1 MPSQKTNVLILGCG
15 LGGSTLAVRLAG
27 KVRKHANIRVIE
39 RRQNL
44 QLPAAF
50 QWVMMGWRKP
60 SEVQRSLRPLARK
73 GIDLVNDSV
82 EKISIQ
88 KKIVKTKTGDYS
100 YDHLIIATGA
110 EYATGLIPGFEEYA
124 NHSYDLEHAVKF
136 RDHVQ
141 NFKGG
146 TLVVAIS
153 RIPFKCPPAP
163 YEAALLLE
171 QHLRS
176 TGRKSTVQ
184 IFTPELQP
192 LPAAGPV
199 IGRQML
205 KLLENRGLS
214 YKPKTILKR
223 IEKNRIIFDNGE
235 AQYDLLYAVP
245 PHVCPKPIVEAGL
258 TDSSGWVPINP
269 QTLTTKYENV
279 YGLGD
284 VTSVETAHGHVPFL
298 PKAGVFALGQAEV
311 LADNLAAKIAGESQT
326 TSWNGNGH
334 CFLATGGEE
343 AAFLQGSFL
352 SNPPRL
358 EFHTPSQKWYQDRL
372 TFEKEVLHGKF

>member
-1 MPSQKTNVLILGCG
+1 MPSEKAKVLILGCG
-15 LGGSTLAVRLAG
+15 LAGSTVAVRLAR
-27 KVRKHANIRVIE
+27 KVRKRASIRVIE
-39 RRQNL
+39 PKQNF
-44 QLPAAF
+44 QLPASF
-50 QWVMMGWRKP
+50 QWVMMGWRRP

-73 GIDLVNDSV
+73 GIDIVNDSV
-82 EKISIQ
+82 EKVSIQ
-88 KKIVKTKTGDYS
+88 KKIVKTKTGEYS

-110 EYATGLIPGFEEYA
+110 DYATSLIPGFEEYA
-124 NHSYDLEHAVKF
+124 NHTYDLEHATKF

-141 NFKGG
+141 KFKGG
-146 TLVVAIS
+146 RLIVAIS
-153 RIPFKCPPAP
+153 RVPFKCPPAP
-163 YEAALLLE
+163 YEVALLLE
-171 QHLRS
+171 QHFRS

-184 IFTPELQP
+184 IFTPEPQP

-205 KLLENRGLS
+205 KLLENRGVS
-214 YKPKTILKR
+214 YNPKTVLKR
-223 IEKNRIIFDNGE
+223 VEKSRIVFDNGE
-235 AQYDLLYAVP
+235 AEYDLLYVVP
-245 PHVCPKPIVEAGL
+245 PHTCPKPIVEAGL

-298 PKAGVFALGQAEV
+298 PKAGVFAIGQAEI
-311 LADNLAAKIAGESQT
+311 LAGNLAAKITGENR
-326 TSWNGNGH
+326 TSTWNGNGH

-358 EFHTPSQKWYQDRL
+358 EFHTPSEKWYQDRL
-372 TFEKEVLHGKF
+372 TFEKEILHGRF

>member
-1 MPSQKTNVLILGCG
+1 MPSEKAKVLILGCG
-15 LGGSTLAVRLAG
+15 LAGSTVAVRLAG
-27 KVRKHANIRVIE
+27 KVRKRASIRVIE
-39 RRQNL
+39 PKQNF
-44 QLPAAF
+44 QLPASF
-50 QWVMMGWRKP
+50 QWVMMGWRRP

-73 GIDLVNDSV
+73 GIDIVNDSV

-88 KKIVKTKTGDYS
+88 KKIVKTKTGEYS

-110 EYATGLIPGFEEYA
+110 DYATSLIPGFEEYA
-124 NHSYDLEHAVKF
+124 NHAYDLEHATKF

-141 NFKGG
+141 KFKGG
-146 TLVVAIS
+146 RLIVAIS
-153 RIPFKCPPAP
+153 RVPFKCPPAP
-163 YEAALLLE
+163 YEVALLLE
-171 QHLRS
+171 QHFRS

-184 IFTPELQP
+184 IFTPEPQP

-205 KLLENRGLS
+205 KLLENRGVS
-214 YKPKTILKR
+214 YNPKTVLKR
-223 IEKNRIIFDNGE
+223 VEKSRIVFDNGE
-235 AQYDLLYAVP
+235 AEYDLLYVVP
-245 PHVCPKPIVEAGL
+245 PHTCPKPIVEAGL

-298 PKAGVFALGQAEV
+298 PKAGVFAIGQAEI
-311 LADNLAAKIAGESQT
+311 LADNLAAKITGENR
-326 TSWNGNGH
+326 TSTWNGNGH

-372 TFEKEVLHGKF
+372 TFEKEILHGRF

>member
-1 MPSQKTNVLILGCG
+1 MPSEKAKVLILGCG
-15 LGGSTLAVRLAG
+15 LAGSTVAVRLAG
-27 KVRKHANIRVIE
+27 KVRKRASIRVIE
-39 RRQNL
+39 PKQNF
-44 QLPAAF
+44 QLPASF
-50 QWVMMGWRKP
+50 QWVMMGWRRP

-73 GIDLVNDSV
+73 GIDIVNDSV
-82 EKISIQ
+82 EKVSIQ
-88 KKIVKTKTGDYS
+88 KKIVKTKTGEYS

-110 EYATGLIPGFEEYA
+110 DYATSLIPGFEEYA
-124 NHSYDLEHAVKF
+124 DHTYDLEHATKF

-141 NFKGG
+141 KFKGG
-146 TLVVAIS
+146 RLIVAIS
-153 RIPFKCPPAP
+153 RVPFKCPPAP
-163 YEAALLLE
+163 YEVALLLE
-171 QHLRS
+171 QHFRS

-184 IFTPELQP
+184 IFTPEPQP

-205 KLLENRGLS
+205 KLLENRGVS
-214 YKPKTILKR
+214 YNPKTVLKR
-223 IEKNRIIFDNGE
+223 VEKSRIVFDNGE
-235 AQYDLLYAVP
+235 AEYDLLYVVP
-245 PHVCPKPIVEAGL
+245 PHTCPKPIVEAGL

-298 PKAGVFALGQAEV
+298 PKAGVFAIGQAEI
-311 LADNLAAKIAGESQT
+311 LADNLAAKITGENR
-326 TSWNGNGH
+326 TSTWNGNGH

-358 EFHTPSQKWYQDRL
+358 EFHTPSEKWYQDRL
-372 TFEKEVLHGKF
+372 TFEKEILHGRF

>member
-1 MPSQKTNVLILGCG
+1 MPSEKAKVLILGCG
-15 LGGSTLAVRLAG
+15 LAGSTVAVRLAR
-27 KVRKHANIRVIE
+27 KVRKRASIRVIE
-39 RRQNL
+39 PKQNF
-44 QLPAAF
+44 QLPASF
-50 QWVMMGWRKP
+50 QWVMMGWRRP

-73 GIDLVNDSV
+73 GIDIVNDSV
-82 EKISIQ
+82 EKVSIQ
-88 KKIVKTKTGDYS
+88 KKIVKTKTGEYS

-110 EYATGLIPGFEEYA
+110 DYATSLIPGFEEYA
-124 NHSYDLEHAVKF
+124 NHTYDLEHATKF

-141 NFKGG
+141 KFKDGR
-146 TLVVAIS
+146 LIVAIS
-153 RIPFKCPPAP
+153 RVPFKCPPAP
-163 YEAALLLE
+163 YEVALLLE
-171 QHLRS
+171 QHFRS

-184 IFTPELQP
+184 IFTPEPQP

-205 KLLENRGLS
+205 KLLENRGVS
-214 YKPKTILKR
+214 YNPKTVLKR
-223 IEKNRIIFDNGE
+223 VEKSRIVFDNGE
-235 AQYDLLYAVP
+235 AEYDLLYVVP
-245 PHVCPKPIVEAGL
+245 PHTCPKPIVEAGL

-298 PKAGVFALGQAEV
+298 PKAGVFAIGQAEI
-311 LADNLAAKIAGESQT
+311 LADNLAAKITGENR
-326 TSWNGNGH
+326 TSTWNGNGH

-372 TFEKEVLHGKF
+372 TFEKEILHGRF

>member
-1 MPSQKTNVLILGCG
+1 MPSEKAKVLILGCG
-15 LGGSTLAVRLAG
+15 LAGSTAAVRLAG
-27 KVRKHANIRVIE
+27 KVRKRASIRVIE
-39 RRQNL
+39 PKQNF
-44 QLPAAF
+44 QLPASF
-50 QWVMMGWRKP
+50 QWVMMGWRRP

-73 GIDLVNDSV
+73 GIDIVNDSV
-82 EKISIQ
+82 EKVSIQ
-88 KKIVKTKTGDYS
+88 KKIVKTKTGEYS

-110 EYATGLIPGFEEYA
+110 DYATSLIPGFEEYA
-124 NHSYDLEHAVKF
+124 NHTYDLEHATKF

-141 NFKGG
+141 KFKDGR
-146 TLVVAIS
+146 LIVAIS
-153 RIPFKCPPAP
+153 RVPFKCPPAP
-163 YEAALLLE
+163 YEVALLLE
-171 QHLRS
+171 QHFRS

-184 IFTPELQP
+184 IFTPEPQP

-205 KLLENRGLS
+205 KLLENRGVS
-214 YKPKTILKR
+214 YNPKTVLKR
-223 IEKNRIIFDNGE
+223 VEKSRIVFDNGE
-235 AQYDLLYAVP
+235 AEYDLLYVVP
-245 PHVCPKPIVEAGL
+245 PHTCPKPIVEAGL

-298 PKAGVFALGQAEV
+298 PKAGVFAIGQAEI
-311 LADNLAAKIAGESQT
+311 LADNLAAKITGENR
-326 TSWNGNGH
+326 TSTWNGNGH

-372 TFEKEVLHGKF
+372 TFEKEILHGRF

>member
-1 MPSQKTNVLILGCG
+1 
-15 LGGSTLAVRLAG
+15 
-27 KVRKHANIRVIE
+27 
-39 RRQNL
+39 
-44 QLPAAF
+44 
-50 QWVMMGWRKP
+50 
-60 SEVQRSLRPLARK
+60 
-73 GIDLVNDSV
+73 
-82 EKISIQ
+82 
-88 KKIVKTKTGDYS
+88 
-100 YDHLIIATGA
+100 
-110 EYATGLIPGFEEYA
+110 
-124 NHSYDLEHAVKF
+124 
-136 RDHVQ
+136 
-141 NFKGG
+141 
-146 TLVVAIS
+146 
-153 RIPFKCPPAP
+153 
-163 YEAALLLE
+163 
-171 QHLRS
+171 
-176 TGRKSTVQ
+176 
-184 IFTPELQP
+184 
-192 LPAAGPV
+192 
-199 IGRQML
+199 ML

-214 YKPKTILKR
+214 YKPKTVLKR
-223 IEKNRIIFDNGE
+223 IERNRVIFDNDE

-311 LADNLAAKIAGESQT
+311 LADNLAAKITGENRT

-358 EFHTPSQKWYQDRL
+358 EFHTPSEKWYQDRL
-372 TFEKEVLHGKF
+372 TFEKEILHGRF

>member
-1 MPSQKTNVLILGCG
+1 MPSEKAKVLILGCG
-15 LGGSTLAVRLAG
+15 LAGSTAAVRLAG
-27 KVRKHANIRVIE
+27 KVRKRASIRVIE
-39 RRQNL
+39 PKQNF
-44 QLPAAF
+44 QLPASF
-50 QWVMMGWRKP
+50 QWVMMGWRRP

-73 GIDLVNDSV
+73 GIDIVNDSV
-82 EKISIQ
+82 EKVSIQ
-88 KKIVKTKTGDYS
+88 KKIVKTKTGEYS

-110 EYATGLIPGFEEYA
+110 DYATSLIPGFEEYA
-124 NHSYDLEHAVKF
+124 NHTYDLEHATKF

-141 NFKGG
+141 KFKDGR
-146 TLVVAIS
+146 LIVAIS
-153 RIPFKCPPAP
+153 RVPFKCPPAP
-163 YEAALLLE
+163 YEVALLLE
-171 QHLRS
+171 QHFRS

-184 IFTPELQP
+184 IFTPEPQP

-205 KLLENRGLS
+205 KLLENRGVS
-214 YKPKTILKR
+214 YNPKTVLKR
-223 IEKNRIIFDNGE
+223 VEKSRIVFDNGE
-235 AQYDLLYAVP
+235 AEYDLLYVVP
-245 PHVCPKPIVEAGL
+245 PHTCPKPIVEAGL

-298 PKAGVFALGQAEV
+298 PKAGVFAIGQAEI
-311 LADNLAAKIAGESQT
+311 LAGNLAAKITGENR
-326 TSWNGNGH
+326 TSTWNGNGH

-372 TFEKEVLHGKF
+372 TFEKEILHGRF

>member
-1 MPSQKTNVLILGCG
+1 MPSEKAKVLILGCG
-15 LGGSTLAVRLAG
+15 LAGSTVAVRLAG
-27 KVRKHANIRVIE
+27 KVRKRASIRVIE
-39 RRQNL
+39 PKQNF
-44 QLPAAF
+44 QLPASF
-50 QWVMMGWRKP
+50 QWVMMGWRRP

-73 GIDLVNDSV
+73 GIDIVNDSV
-82 EKISIQ
+82 EKVSIQ
-88 KKIVKTKTGDYS
+88 KKIVKTKTGEYS

-110 EYATGLIPGFEEYA
+110 DYATSLIPGFEEYA
-124 NHSYDLEHAVKF
+124 NHAYDLEHATKF

-141 NFKGG
+141 KFKGG
-146 TLVVAIS
+146 RLIVAIS
-153 RIPFKCPPAP
+153 RVPFKCPPAP
-163 YEAALLLE
+163 YEVALLLE
-171 QHLRS
+171 QHFRS

-184 IFTPELQP
+184 IFTPEPQP

-205 KLLENRGLS
+205 KLLENRGVS
-214 YKPKTILKR
+214 YNPKTVLKR
-223 IEKNRIIFDNGE
+223 VEKSRIVFDNGE
-235 AQYDLLYAVP
+235 AEYDLLYVVP
-245 PHVCPKPIVEAGL
+245 PHTCPKPIVEAGL

-298 PKAGVFALGQAEV
+298 PKAGVFAIGQAEI
-311 LADNLAAKIAGESQT
+311 LADNLAAKITGENR
-326 TSWNGNGH
+326 TSTWNGNGH

-372 TFEKEVLHGKF
+372 TFEKEILHGRF

>member
-1 MPSQKTNVLILGCG
+1 MPSEKAKVLILGCG
-15 LGGSTLAVRLAG
+15 LAGSTVAVRLAG
-27 KVRKHANIRVIE
+27 KVRKRASIRVIE
-39 RRQNL
+39 PKQNF
-44 QLPAAF
+44 QLPASF
-50 QWVMMGWRKP
+50 QWVMMGWRRP

-73 GIDLVNDSV
+73 GIDIVNDSV
-82 EKISIQ
+82 EKVSIQ
-88 KKIVKTKTGDYS
+88 KKIVKTKTGEYS

-110 EYATGLIPGFEEYA
+110 DYATSLIPGFEEYA
-124 NHSYDLEHAVKF
+124 NHTYDLEHATKF

-141 NFKGG
+141 KFKGG
-146 TLVVAIS
+146 RLIVAIS
-153 RIPFKCPPAP
+153 RVPFKCPPAP
-163 YEAALLLE
+163 YEVALLLE
-171 QHLRS
+171 QHFRS

-184 IFTPELQP
+184 IFTPEPQP

-205 KLLENRGLS
+205 KLLENRGVS
-214 YKPKTILKR
+214 YNPKTVLKR
-223 IEKNRIIFDNGE
+223 VEKSRIVFDNGE
-235 AQYDLLYAVP
+235 AEYDLLYVVP
-245 PHVCPKPIVEAGL
+245 PHTCPKPIVEAGL

-298 PKAGVFALGQAEV
+298 PKAGVFAIGQAEI
-311 LADNLAAKIAGESQT
+311 LADNLAAKITGENR
-326 TSWNGNGH
+326 TSTWNGNGH

-372 TFEKEVLHGKF
+372 TFEKEILHGRF

>member
-1 MPSQKTNVLILGCG
+1 MPSEKAKVLILGCG
-15 LGGSTLAVRLAG
+15 LAGSTVAVRLAG
-27 KVRKHANIRVIE
+27 KVRKRASIRVIE
-39 RRQNL
+39 PKQNF
-44 QLPAAF
+44 QLPASF
-50 QWVMMGWRKP
+50 QWVMMGWRRP

-73 GIDLVNDSV
+73 GIDIVNDSV
-82 EKISIQ
+82 EKVSIQ
-88 KKIVKTKTGDYS
+88 KKIVKTKTGEYS

-110 EYATGLIPGFEEYA
+110 DYATSLIPGFEEYA
-124 NHSYDLEHAVKF
+124 DHTYDLEHATKF

-141 NFKGG
+141 KFKGG
-146 TLVVAIS
+146 RLIVAIS
-153 RIPFKCPPAP
+153 RVPFKCPPAP
-163 YEAALLLE
+163 YEVALLLE
-171 QHLRS
+171 QHFRS

-184 IFTPELQP
+184 IFTPEPQP

-205 KLLENRGLS
+205 KLLENRGVS
-214 YKPKTILKR
+214 YNPKTVLKR
-223 IEKNRIIFDNGE
+223 VEKSRIVFDNGE
-235 AQYDLLYAVP
+235 AEYDLLYVVP
-245 PHVCPKPIVEAGL
+245 PHTCPKPIVEAGL

-298 PKAGVFALGQAEV
+298 PKAGVFAIGQAEI
-311 LADNLAAKIAGESQT
+311 LADNLAAKITGENR
-326 TSWNGNGH
+326 TSTWNGNGH

>member
-1 MPSQKTNVLILGCG
+1 MPSEKAKVLILGCG
-15 LGGSTLAVRLAG
+15 LAGSTVAVRLAG
-27 KVRKHANIRVIE
+27 KVRKRASIRVIE
-39 RRQNL
+39 PKQNF
-44 QLPAAF
+44 QLPASF
-50 QWVMMGWRKP
+50 QWVMMGWRRP

-73 GIDLVNDSV
+73 GIDIVNDSV
-82 EKISIQ
+82 EKVSIQ
-88 KKIVKTKTGDYS
+88 KKIVKTKTGEYS

-110 EYATGLIPGFEEYA
+110 DYATSLIPGFEEYA
-124 NHSYDLEHAVKF
+124 NHTYDLEHATKF

-141 NFKGG
+141 KFKGG
-146 TLVVAIS
+146 RLIVAIS
-153 RIPFKCPPAP
+153 RVPFKCPPAP
-163 YEAALLLE
+163 YEVALLLE
-171 QHLRS
+171 QHFRS

-184 IFTPELQP
+184 IFTPEPQP

-205 KLLENRGLS
+205 KLLENRGVS
-214 YKPKTILKR
+214 YNPKTVLKR
-223 IEKNRIIFDNGE
+223 VEKSRIVFDNGE
-235 AQYDLLYAVP
+235 AEYDLLYVVP
-245 PHVCPKPIVEAGL
+245 PHTCPKPIVEAGL
-258 TDSSGWVPINP
+258 TDSSGWIPINP

-298 PKAGVFALGQAEV
+298 PKAGVFAIGQAEI
-311 LADNLAAKIAGESQT
+311 LADNLAAKITGENR
-326 TSWNGNGH
+326 TSTWNGNGH

-372 TFEKEVLHGKF
+372 TFEKEILHGRF

>member
-1 MPSQKTNVLILGCG
+1 MPSEKAKVLILGCG
-15 LGGSTLAVRLAG
+15 LAGSTVAVRLAG
-27 KVRKHANIRVIE
+27 KVRKRASIRVIE
-39 RRQNL
+39 PKQNF
-44 QLPAAF
+44 QLPASF
-50 QWVMMGWRKP
+50 QWVMMGWRRP

-73 GIDLVNDSV
+73 GIDIVNDSV
-82 EKISIQ
+82 EKVSIQ
-88 KKIVKTKTGDYS
+88 KKIVKTKTGEYS

-110 EYATGLIPGFEEYA
+110 DYATSLIPGFEEYA
-124 NHSYDLEHAVKF
+124 NHTYDLEHATKF

-141 NFKGG
+141 KFKGG
-146 TLVVAIS
+146 RLIVAIS
-153 RIPFKCPPAP
+153 RVPFKCPPAP
-163 YEAALLLE
+163 YEVALLLE
-171 QHLRS
+171 QHFRS

-184 IFTPELQP
+184 IFTPEPQP

-205 KLLENRGLS
+205 KLLENRGVS
-214 YKPKTILKR
+214 YNPKTVLKR
-223 IEKNRIIFDNGE
+223 VEKSRIVFDNGE
-235 AQYDLLYAVP
+235 AEYDLLYVVP
-245 PHVCPKPIVEAGL
+245 PHTCPKPIVEAGL
-258 TDSSGWVPINP
+258 TDSSGWIPINP

-298 PKAGVFALGQAEV
+298 PKAGVFAIGQAEI
-311 LADNLAAKIAGESQT
+311 LADNLAAKITGENR
-326 TSWNGNGH
+326 TSTWNGNGH

-358 EFHTPSQKWYQDRL
+358 EFHTPSEKWYQDRL
-372 TFEKEVLHGKF
+372 TFEKEILHGRF